1 MTLAR
6 KRTNKQL
13 AKWVLSTTC
22 FTVAIITVCF
32 VAILAMM
39 IFAYNGREDISSEI
53 VGSWKCVQ
61 FYRNQESFQVPDSQ
75 KITVIISDEEVLLQ
89 GSDNASIFRGADRH
103 GTYEI
108 EGGSTLLIDM
118 GNAIWTCNC
127 VFTSD
132 GLLRITIS
140 EEETILYLE
149 RNTNNESN

>member
-1 MTLAR
+1 MTSAG
-6 KRTNKQL
+6 KRTNRQL

-75 KITVIISDEEVLLQ
+75 RITVTIGDKEILLQ

-118 GNAIWTCNC
+118 GNALWTCNC

-149 RNTNNESN
+149 REISNESN